1 MLFFIAGGVLLP
13 SLLFCS
19 RSYADTIFLKNGK
32 DLKGL
37 VVEEHEDRIIL
48 STENGEIPVLRRG
61 INKIDY
67 DDPAQ
72 NFTQVGRA
80 YEDKQRWGE
89 ALGYYEKALEL
100 DPEQE
105 EAKKAVV
112 RLRNR
117 FWAKAAVGPINEIE
131 KRQALYE
138 TWGQG
143 AFSATR
149 KGPTPPDPTE
159 LVEKELGVRL
169 SKKGDWVRFSEV
181 ILKRDAAAA
190 GLRKYDRLVAIDGNS
205 LRYLSV
211 EAVREKLVSPRYSNF
226 TLEYD
231 RDHRLARTGFEKD
244 LQEFGFQLK
253 LDTQGMVVSSV
264 KPSSP
269 ASRSGLRENDVVISV
284 NGASVRYQ
292 PIKKLMDVIHKNP
305 TALEAVFTV
314 RRSVLLARR

>member
-1 MLFFIAGGVLLP
+1 MLFFIVGGVVLP

-19 RSYADTIFLKNGK
+19 ELRADAVRLKNGK

-61 INKIDY
+61 IQKIDY

-131 KRQALYE
+131 KRQVLYE

-143 AFSATR
+143 AFSTTR
-149 KGPTPPDPTE
+149 KAPTPPDPAE

-169 SKKGDWVRFSEV
+169 LKRGDWVLFSEV
-181 ILKRDAAAA
+181 TPKKDAAVN
-190 GLRKYDRLVAIDGNS
+190 GLRKNDRLVAVDGNS

-211 EAVREKLVSPRYSNF
+211 EAVREKLASPRYSNF

-231 RDHRLARTGFEKD
+231 RDHRLAKTGFEKD

-253 LDTQGMVVSSV
+253 FDTQGMVVSSV
-264 KPSSP
+264 KPSTA
-269 ASRSGLRENDVVISV
+269 ASRAGLRQNDVVISV

-292 PIKKLMDVIHKNP
+292 PIKKLMDVIQKNP
-305 TALEAVFTV
+305 TELEAVFTV